1 MVEGGRLRR
10 GVYWKTAALVAG
22 AGMLLAG
29 CGRRGVSP
37 ILLNPQ
43 SSTFNQRAPD
53 QYSVELTTT
62 KGRVTIDVNRD
73 WAPIGADRFYNLVNS
88 GFYDG
93 QRISRVRPGFIA
105 QWGLHTDPAV
115 IAAWKNAFIPDDP
128 KRESNRKGT
137 IAFAY
142 RDLNGRSTQV
152 YINLVDNLQLDAEA
166 FAIFGRVSS
175 GMDIV
180 ESWYGGYGETAG
192 GGIRGGQQGP
202 IEREGAAWLDR
213 NFPLLD
219 RILTA
224 RVTRRR

>member
-1 MVEGGRLRR
+1 MGVDVKTAFAAGVLFLSGCGGR
-10 GVYWKTAALVAG
+10 AA
-22 AGMLLAG
+22 
-29 CGRRGVSP
+29 SP
-37 ILLNPQ
+37 IYLDPRAAAV
-43 SSTFNQRAPD
+43 NQRAPEEFAVTLET
-53 QYSVELTTT
+53 S
-62 KGRVTIDVNRD
+62 KGRVVIDVTRA